1 MIKIS
6 AEQKAILA
14 SYARSVLGA
23 AVAVYVSTSDF
34 KAAANA
40 LWAAALPV
48 VLRYLNPGDTAFG
61 RKSEDETDA

>member
-1 MIKIS
+1 MIKITD
-6 AEQKAILA
+6 EQKTMLA

-23 AVAVYVSTSDF
+23 SVAVYASTNDF

-48 VLRYLNPGDTAFG
+48 VLRYLNPGDTSFG
-61 RKSEDETDA
+61 RKAEEEEGD

>member
-1 MIKIS
+1 M
-6 AEQKAILA
+6 LA

-23 AVAVYVSTSDF
+23 GVAVYASTGDL

-48 VLRYLNPGDTAFG
+48 IMRYLNPNDQAFG
-61 RKSEDETDA
+61 RK